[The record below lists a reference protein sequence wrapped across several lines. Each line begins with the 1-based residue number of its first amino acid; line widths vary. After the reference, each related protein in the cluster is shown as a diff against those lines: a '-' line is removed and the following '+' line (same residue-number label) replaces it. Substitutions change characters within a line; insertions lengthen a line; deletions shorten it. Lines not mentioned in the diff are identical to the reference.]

1 MRSLRS
7 IATLA
12 LLTASLAACSDDGGV
27 SPRARAGET
36 RILLTDAPFPYD
48 QVTRVDIH
56 VVSVSGSL
64 SADTSAAGQFV
75 TLATPDRRINLLEL
89 QNGTTREL
97 NSLKLP
103 EGVLSAVRM
112 VIDTERSSITLK
124 DGTVLTGTSTPGIDW
139 NASAGRPTLNALVH
153 EQIQVPDSGGAVVID
168 FDVGRS
174 FIPAA
179 DVEGA
184 SRDDG
189 FVFTAVLRATDAN
202 RTGSITGVVRAT
214 TAAGVPVGGASLRL
228 YLGNPSQPENTWSTM
243 ATARTNA
250 SGAFT
255 FAFVTPSA
263 YWAGFPARAD
273 DRYIVA
279 VDPPGTSALGRVV
292 MPNVAVA
299 AKAETSMGTV
309 VLR

>member
-1 MRSLRS
+1 MRFTRS

-12 LLTASLAACSDDGGV
+12 LVPALLAACGDDV
-27 SPRARAGET
+27 VEPRSRAGET

-48 QVTRVDIH
+48 LVTRVDIH

-64 SADTSAAGQFV
+64 AADTSAAGQFV
-75 TLATPDRRINLLEL
+75 TLATPDRRINLPEL
-89 QNGTTREL
+89 QNGETREL

-103 EGVLSAVRM
+103 EGIITAVRM
-112 VIDTERSSITLK
+112 VIDASKSSITLK

-139 NASAGRPTLNALVH
+139 NASAGRPTLNAFVH

-184 SRDDG
+184 ASDEG

-202 RTGSITGVVRAT
+202 RTGSITGTVRSGSAT
-214 TAAGVPVGGASLRL
+214 GVPVGGASLRL
-228 YLGNPSQPENTWSTM
+228 YLGDPAMPENTWSVM
-243 ATARTNA
+243 GTARTNS
-250 SGAFT
+250 SGQFT
-255 FAFVTPSA
+255 FAYVTPSA
-263 YWAGFPARAD
+263 HWAQFPARVN

-279 VDPPGTSALGRVV
+279 VDPPGTSSLGRVV
-292 MPNVAVA
+292 VPDVTVNARA
-299 AKAETSMGTV
+299 ATSMGTV
-309 VLR
+309 VLP